1 MNVNEPL
8 SVPNVSSPPPL
19 PPRRKLPLI
28 PPPPPPI
35 FPGPASGGLG
45 DPSQNEAMSL
55 SNLEDAE
62 EDTLTAK
69 QLRKLYDNDEID
81 RFLTLFS
88 DVCNYPSYSQTA
100 LIGVGSM

>member
-19 PPRRKLPLI
+19 PPRRKLPSI
-28 PPPPPPI
+28 SPPPPPI
-35 FPGPASGGLG
+35 FPASGEL
-45 DPSQNEAMSL
+45 DDRSQTEASL
-55 SNLEDAE
+55 SPSNLEDTE
-62 EDTLTAK
+62 EDALTAK
-69 QLRKLYDNDEID
+69 QLRKLYENDEID

-88 DVCNYPSYSQTA
+88 DVGNYLSYSQTT